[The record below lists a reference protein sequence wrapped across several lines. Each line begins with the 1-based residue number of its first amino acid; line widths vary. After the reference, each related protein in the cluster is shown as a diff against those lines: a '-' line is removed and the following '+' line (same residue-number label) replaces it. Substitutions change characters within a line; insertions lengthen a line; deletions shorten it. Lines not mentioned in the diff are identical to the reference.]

1 MSKYEIYNLRENP
14 FPQAGTLNPFSK
26 DPREN
31 GEIFQLSLMADEVKQ
46 FEKAINDRL
55 NLIYIMGLVHERGTG
70 KSALLVHQL
79 RKLEYQ
85 QNTMEKIWPIYI
97 RCTMKEKPEH
107 FCNRIIEVWHQTGK
121 LWSMFEQ
128 LLLKY
133 AQSTDS
139 RSITEAT
146 VKVLFRHNKRP
157 PQKLNLMQYFHIS
170 KPEPLARAIAQFV
183 DKTQGANTEIVSA
196 FIEMYL
202 SEPNSLPDKLKAK
215 RFRNAD
221 EIDIFG
227 EFLRLMQFDFN
238 RYHFVFLD
246 QLEDV
251 IANLTERTVTSFCLS
266 MRRLLEVSKDKAT
279 YIVTLHPDSEIR
291 LEGQAAKHLTT
302 LAPLNRP
309 HRIDLRLPKWEGDAS
324 VQLAQVYLDYYRIKK
339 GDDSTFPFTPNAI
352 KFVTF
357 CCNRC
362 IREILQRLYF
372 TLDFAVNQQVSKI
385 DYEFMKTHPEETVG
399 INIREK
405 QLKEF
410 EREIS

>member
-1 MSKYEIYNLRENP
+1 MTKYEIYNLKENP
-14 FPQAGTLNPFSK
+14 FPHAGTINPFSK

-31 GEIFQLSLMADEVKQ
+31 GEIFQPFLMADEVKQ
-46 FEKAINDRL
+46 LQRVVNDRL
-55 NLIYIMGLVHERGTG
+55 NMVYIMGLVHERGTG

-79 RKLEYQ
+79 RQLEHQ
-85 QNTMEKIWPIYI
+85 QNAKEKIWTTYI

-107 FCNRIIEVWHQTGK
+107 FCNRIIEEWHHTGR

-139 RSITEAT
+139 RTITEAA
-146 VKVLFRHNKRP
+146 VKVLFHHYKKP
-157 PQKLNLMQYFHIS
+157 PRELNLMRYFHIR
-170 KPEPLARAIAQFV
+170 KPDLLARSIAQFV
-183 DKTQGANTEIVSA
+183 DNIQGANTEIVGTFA
-196 FIEMYL
+196 ETYL
-202 SEPNSLPDKLKAK
+202 SKPDSLPEKLNAR
-215 RFRNAD
+215 RFRTAD

-227 EFLRLMQFDFN
+227 EFLRLTQFEIN
-238 RYHFVFLD
+238 RYHYVFLD

-251 IANLTERTVTSFCLS
+251 IADLTERVVTRFCLS
-266 MRRLLEVSKDKAT
+266 MRRLLEVSRGKVT

-324 VQLAQVYLDYYRIKK
+324 VQLAQVYLDHYRIKK
-339 GDDSTFPFTPNAI
+339 RDDPTFPFTPNAI

-357 CCNRC
+357 SRDRC
-362 IREILQRLYF
+362 IREILRRLYF
-372 TLDFAVNQQVSKI
+372 TLDFAVNQQTSII
-385 DYEFMKTHPEETVG
+385 DYKFMKAHPEETVG
-399 INIREK
+399 IIIKDKR
-405 QLKEF
+405 LKEF